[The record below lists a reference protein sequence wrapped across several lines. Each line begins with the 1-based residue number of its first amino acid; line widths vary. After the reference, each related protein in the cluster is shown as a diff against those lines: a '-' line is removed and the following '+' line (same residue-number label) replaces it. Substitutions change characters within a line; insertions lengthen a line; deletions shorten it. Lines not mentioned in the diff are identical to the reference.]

1 MFSCQFISPKINVT
15 ASQGVDLVL
24 VSMRCRPD
32 QRTPSGI
39 GAANG
44 CRDRKHFTSLQ
55 RKDGRVRKHRKVN
68 CFISILARVS
78 VQTLAVVDPHSMDSR
93 PAQNR
98 IPEKFVNQTR
108 SSNTKSQ
115 QTGKGLDRVRSKAKC
130 NPCEFMQKLC
140 SFNSTVVAL
149 TCSMSFF
156 AASVSFLV

>member
-1 MFSCQFISPKINVT
+1 
-15 ASQGVDLVL
+15 
-24 VSMRCRPD
+24 MRCRPD

-55 RKDGRVRKHRKVN
+55 SKDGRVRKHREVN

-108 SSNTKSQ
+108 SSNTKSL
-115 QTGKGLDRVRSKAKC
+115 QTGKGLEAKRNTTLVSLCKNCAVSIALSLLDISHSPDLFNELFCSLRVI
-130 NPCEFMQKLC
+130 PGLG
-140 SFNSTVVAL
+140 T
-149 TCSMSFF
+149 
-156 AASVSFLV
+156 